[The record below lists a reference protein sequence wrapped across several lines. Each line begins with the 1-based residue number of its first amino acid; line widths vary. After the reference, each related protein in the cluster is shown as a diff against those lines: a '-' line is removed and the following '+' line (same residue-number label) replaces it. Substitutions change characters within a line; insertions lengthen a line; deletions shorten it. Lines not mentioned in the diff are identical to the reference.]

1 MVVTLAF
8 INFLLHVFK
17 LQSLIRCTMFR
28 WRRKSIQYKKKIYI
42 LQILHSLLF
51 GWWHGAPPQWIQVR
65 SKNHSYQSQAL
76 SNWRNHIPHKLCLNP
91 ELVALKI
98 LKTIGSF
105 QEKSVN
111 DTYVHITHKCIYKC
125 ICPTGSLI

>member
-28 WRRKSIQYKKKIYI
+28 WRRKSIQYKKKISN

-65 SKNHSYQSQAL
+65 SKNHSYQSLVL
-76 SNWRNHIPHKLCLNP
+76 SHWRNHIPRKLCLNP
-91 ELVALKI
+91 EPVALKI
-98 LKTIGSF
+98 LKASDSF
-105 QEKSVN
+105 PEKSVN
-111 DTYVHITHKCIYKC
+111 NTYILMHTYTYIYRLHAHIKHI
-125 ICPTGSLI
+125 